1 MINTANNFGSTD
13 NLQAQHRELYAKL
26 EEVFIGDKQSLV
38 LSLLFTIYD
47 DLRAMHSHLDK
58 FQITNKIDQMY
69 LLGLM
74 TKQGTHNRLLME
86 SLDYVR

>member
-1 MINTANNFGSTD
+1 MDQLRNDFKYSFPKLVNVSHNFNSTD
-13 NLQAQHRELYAKL
+13 SLQDLHRELQKKV
-26 EEVFIGDKQSLV
+26 EEDIVGERQSV
-38 LSLLFTIYD
+38 ILSLMFTIYD

-74 TKQGTHNRLLME
+74 TK
-86 SLDYVR
+86 